1 LPLSPTSTTTRD
13 ISPLPRRGFH
23 QSNPRTGRARST
35 SPSQQSVSRHWLTWA
50 SSIESVM
57 SQWRLTGNTAA
68 SPDQQ
73 QFQFQ
78 QPSSS
83 GQTTLRPQSARSK
96 TPIDRYG
103 APVDSG
109 RLTFTRSSSSL
120 TPTPFLSQSSGSDGY
135 NYTLD
140 NIFDAS
146 QALLSTPIP
155 PASGALSTTA
165 APRVMITSSSDSDA
179 PHTRTA
185 LRPASAPPPSSPSRP
200 LLAAARLAAPDTPTT
215 VATPPA
221 TPQRTRQHRTSPRLP
236 VSKSPKRGGG
246 KAKDK

>member
-1 LPLSPTSTTTRD
+1 
-13 ISPLPRRGFH
+13 
-23 QSNPRTGRARST
+23 
-35 SPSQQSVSRHWLTWA
+35 VSRLRLTRA
-50 SSIESVM
+50 SSVESVRL
-57 SQWRLTGNTAA
+57 QWRLTGNTAA

-83 GQTTLRPQSARSK
+83 GQTTLRPRSARAK
-96 TPIDRYG
+96 TPIERYG

-109 RLTFTRSSSSL
+109 HLTFTRSSSSS
-120 TPTPFLSQSSGSDGY
+120 TPTQFLSQSSGSDGY

-140 NIFDAS
+140 NIFEAS
-146 QALLSTPIP
+146 QAPQSTPIP
-155 PASGALSTTA
+155 PASDALSTTA

-179 PHTRTA
+179 PHTRTG
-185 LRPASAPPPSSPSRP
+185 LRQASAPPPSTPSWP
-200 LLAAARLAAPDTPTT
+200 VLAAARLAAPGTPST
-215 VATPPA
+215 VALPSA
-221 TPQRTRQHRTSPRLP
+221 TPQHTRQRRTSPRLP